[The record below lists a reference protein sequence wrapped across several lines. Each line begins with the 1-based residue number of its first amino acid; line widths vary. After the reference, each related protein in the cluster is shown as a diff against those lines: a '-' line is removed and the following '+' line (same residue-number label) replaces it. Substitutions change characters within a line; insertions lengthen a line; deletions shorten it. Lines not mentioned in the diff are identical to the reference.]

1 MHTRPIRHDDCFA
14 LRQAARHISQLYER
28 HLSAAGITPTQF
40 SIVSALERAPD
51 MTMAELAQAMV
62 MERTTVVRVLQPLL
76 RNGLV
81 SAELGGPC
89 QRRLQLTLTRSGQ
102 TKLADALRH
111 WQAAQEEFE
120 AKFGRRQAA
129 RLRRELFRLTSE

>member
-1 MHTRPIRHDDCFA
+1 MHTRLFRHDDCFA

-40 SIVSALERAPD
+40 SIVSALESAPD

-76 RNGLV
+76 RSGLI
-81 SAELGGPC
+81 SAELGGRC
-89 QRRLQLTLTRSGQ
+89 QRRLQLTLTQSGQ
-102 TKLADALRH
+102 SRLADARRH
-111 WQAAQEEFE
+111 WQAAQDEFE